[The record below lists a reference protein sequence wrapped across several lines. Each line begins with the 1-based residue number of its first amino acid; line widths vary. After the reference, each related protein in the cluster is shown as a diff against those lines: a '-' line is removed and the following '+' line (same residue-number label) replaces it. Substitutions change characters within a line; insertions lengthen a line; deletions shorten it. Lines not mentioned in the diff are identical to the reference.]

1 MKKALTLAL
10 AAVMALVILAPS
22 AHAED
27 RSNKYKPKSPDRPYG
42 RSLDNDYQKDFHAKK
57 RTTGKSLFTQDLHE
71 DEVFYQK
78 RTDGFDDDRSYMVP
92 ERKKTIPTWGETR

>member
-22 AHAED
+22 AQAGE
-27 RSNKYKPKSPDRPYG
+27 RNQYKPKSPDRPYG

-78 RTDGFDDDRSYMVP
+78 RENGFDDNQSYMVP
-92 ERKKTIPTWGETR
+92 EKKKTIPTWGETR

>member
-22 AHAED
+22 AQAGE
-27 RSNKYKPKSPDRPYG
+27 RNQYKPKSPDRPYG

>member
-10 AAVMALVILAPS
+10 AAAMALVILAPS
-22 AHAED
+22 AQAGE
-27 RSNKYKPKSPDRPYG
+27 RNQYRPKPADRPYG
-42 RSLDNDYQKDFHAKK
+42 NSLDSDYQKDFHAKK

-78 RTDGFDDDRSYMVP
+78 RTDGFDDNQSYMVP
-92 ERKKTIPTWGETR
+92 EKKKTIPTWGETR